1 MRRSFALAAGLA
13 LGAVSAAHAQGGPP
27 LRTDD
32 PGTPG
37 PGRWEVNTAVTLE
50 HVHGETSF
58 EAPLADVNYGVGD
71 RIQVK
76 AEMPLELID
85 QRDRRLDTGLGNPS
99 FGVKWRF
106 AEDTTSGFALST
118 YPQLELVS
126 PARTDAARLEPG
138 GASLLLPIE
147 VTTRLGSLDVNAEVG
162 YELVAHTSGE
172 VVYGLAIG
180 REVTDRLELAAECH
194 ATTNASFS
202 EQVTICSA
210 AAREGF
216 TQHLTLLA
224 ALGHGITG
232 PRDERPSVAMYLGLQ
247 TIW

>member
-1 MRRSFALAAGLA
+1 MNWSCPV
-13 LGAVSAAHAQGGPP
+13 AVLLLIGVVPSARAQGGPP

-37 PGRWEVNTAVTLE
+37 PRHWEVNTAVTLE

-71 RIQVK
+71 RIQLKV
-76 AEMPLELID
+76 EMPLELID
-85 QRDRRLDTGLGNPS
+85 QRNRRLDTGLGNPNL
-99 FGVKWRF
+99 GVKWRF

-126 PARTDAARLEPG
+126 PVRTEAARQERG
-138 GASLLLPIE
+138 GTTLLLPIE
-147 VTTRLGSLDVNAEVG
+147 VTTRLGWLEVNAEVG

-172 VVYGLAIG
+172 VLYGLAVG
-180 REVTDRLELAAECH
+180 RGVTERLELAAECH
-194 ATTNASFS
+194 ATSNASLS
-202 EQVTICSA
+202 EQITVCSA

-216 TQHLTLLA
+216 TDHLTLLA

-232 PRDERPSVAMYLGLQ
+232 PPDDRPTLAMYLGLQ
-247 TIW
+247 TVW